1 MRKIK
6 NKKNLKK
13 DRMIVL
19 LEDMSGQ
26 IKAVAEGHS
35 ILERKIDKLGSE
47 LGGKID
53 KLDSRM
59 DGLDS
64 RMDGLDSRMD
74 RLESKVDTGFKLVL
88 DHLDG
93 LDREFMELKKDFEG
107 NYERKG
113 HDAKWRKMIEE
124 RVGKLE
130 KLFTPKKMARA

>member
-1 MRKIK
+1 MRKSK
-6 NKKNLKK
+6 NNKILKK

-35 ILERKIDKLGSE
+35 VLERKIDNMDSKINSMDL
-47 LGGKID
+47 KID
-53 KLDSRM
+53 K
-59 DGLDS
+59 
-64 RMDGLDSRMD
+64 LDSRMD

-93 LDREFMELKKDFEG
+93 LDREFIELKKDFED

-113 HDAKWRKMIEE
+113 HDAEWRKMIEE

-130 KLFTPKKMARA
+130 KLFAPKKMARA

>member
-1 MRKIK
+1 MRKSK
-6 NKKNLKK
+6 NNKILKK

-35 ILERKIDKLGSE
+35 VLERKIDNLGSE

-53 KLDSRM
+53 K
-59 DGLDS
+59 
-64 RMDGLDSRMD
+64 LDSRMD

-93 LDREFMELKKDFEG
+93 LDREFIELKKDFED
-107 NYERKG
+107 NYEKKG
-113 HDAKWRKMIEE
+113 HDAEWRKMIEE

-130 KLFTPKKMARA
+130 KIFAPKKMARA